1 MGLRKELDCKK
12 KKSNEIKQ
20 DNNSNNNG
28 NSNTLSPASMLVI
41 LAVLSGSLT
50 VDSISIDKDKTV
62 QVLLAGSL
70 RRKTEL
76 DKMLDAIGEMPF
88 ETVLK
93 AMMSKI

>member
-1 MGLRKELDCKK
+1 MRKELDCKK